1 MQNRSRC
8 NIFRYIYKGRLVK
21 ISENIA
27 FWFYKEIY
35 MKYLILYYKRVIG
48 LINEEYCLSQYIILH
63 SQARE
68 IWYTAGTMFLNISAI
83 TLYNLSWYIK
93 LVEGSWSYGNWIYN
107 YLCNQCLSP
116 LTLRVRTPLRRGIL
130 DTTLCDKVCQWLVIG
145 Q

>member
-1 MQNRSRC
+1 MLQRNMVKC
-8 NIFRYIYKGRLVK
+8 NCHRL
-21 ISENIA
+21 
-27 FWFYKEIY
+27 
-35 MKYLILYYKRVIG
+35 KYLVLYYKRVIG

-107 YLCNQCLSP
+107 CLCNQYLSP
-116 LTLRVRTPLRRGIL
+116 LKLWVRTPTRYNITWKSLSM
-130 DTTLCDKVCQWLVIG
+130 TCDRSVVFFRCFGFLHQ
-145 Q
+145 